1 MLLYL
6 FQVPNNEICTLA
18 VTCYLSSNLIC
29 LLYKGAENIS
39 KCFLFHC
46 LNCNFPSFQHG
57 NLMKKKKHPTWTITL
72 NISLA
77 WSLRFLWKFTL
88 VKDVHRKLILKV
100 HKLLSKVSFF
110 SIGITS
116 ASVLLPR
123 KNNSYRLLYTLRG

>member
-57 NLMKKKKHPTWTITL
+57 NLMKKKTPYMNNNSEHFFSLKSEVSLKIYSCQRCSQKTNSKSTQASIKSKLLFHLGPLVPLFSCPERITL
-72 NISLA
+72 TDSY
-77 WSLRFLWKFTL
+77 
-88 VKDVHRKLILKV
+88 IL
-100 HKLLSKVSFF
+100 
-110 SIGITS
+110 
-116 ASVLLPR
+116 
-123 KNNSYRLLYTLRG
+123 

>member
-39 KCFLFHC
+39 KCFLFPC

-57 NLMKKKKHPTWTITL
+57 NLMKKKKNPTWTITL
-72 NISLA
+72 DISLA
-77 WSLRFLWKFTL
+77 WSLK
-88 VKDVHRKLILKV
+88 VSLKIYSCQRCSQKTNSKSTQASIKS
-100 HKLLSKVSFF
+100 KLLFHLGPLVPLF
-110 SIGITS
+110 SCPERIT
-116 ASVLLPR
+116 LTD
-123 KNNSYRLLYTLRG
+123 SYIL